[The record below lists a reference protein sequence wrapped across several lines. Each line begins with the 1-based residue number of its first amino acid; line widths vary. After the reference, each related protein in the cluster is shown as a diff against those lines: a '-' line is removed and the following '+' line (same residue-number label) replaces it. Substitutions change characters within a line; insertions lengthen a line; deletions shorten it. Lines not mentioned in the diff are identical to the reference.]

1 MRRVLLLGATGL
13 VGSEL
18 LAQLFADRSI
28 SQIVTI
34 SRRPLPN
41 SRVESHVFP
50 LEEMHAYPDLFET
63 DEIFCALGTTIKKAG
78 SREEFRRID
87 HDLPLEA
94 ADLGRQH
101 GASQFL
107 LVSALGADSS
117 SRIFYNRVKGELED
131 DLRNLGYPSITMA
144 RPSLLLGPRS
154 ERRPGEE
161 IAKKLSWLTPS
172 RYQPIEASA
181 VARALV
187 DAAREGR
194 PGVRILES
202 REMRGG
208 A

>member
-18 LAQLFADRSI
+18 LAQLFADRTI

-34 SRRPLPN
+34 SRRALPN

-50 LEEMHAYPDLFET
+50 LEEMHTYPDLFET

-101 GASQFL
+101 GAGQFL

-117 SRIFYNRVKGELED
+117 SRIFYNRVKGEIED
-131 DLRNLGYPSITMA
+131 DLRTLGYPSITIA
-144 RPSLLLGPRS
+144 RPSLLLGPRN
-154 ERRPGEE
+154 ERRAGDE

-181 VARALV
+181 VARSLV